1 MPDLLIQKLLVL
13 QECNVNCDL
22 FEQQLKKIPLE
33 ILNFENKIKD
43 EIVKIEQLKQE
54 LVNLE
59 IKRNDLDTRL
69 GAVEEQLAKYK
80 TQQLEVKKTKS
91 TRL

>member
-13 QECNVNCDL
+13 QECYVNCDL
-22 FEQQLKKIPLE
+22 FEQQLKKIALE

-43 EIVKIEQLKQE
+43 ENVKIEQLKQE
-54 LVNLE
+54 LGNLE

-69 GAVEEQLAKYK
+69 GAV
-80 TQQLEVKKTKS
+80 
-91 TRL
+91 